1 MVLRASCGVIALLV
15 ALHVAT
21 DAKVFDLLR
30 ESNLPTWFSQAQFL
44 AAGAV
49 CAFVGLRDEY
59 ARTAWYLLAGV
70 MTFFSLDEV
79 AMIHERLEDRQGTE
93 LALLVVQPL
102 AAVVIVA
109 AIYRALRGRVVG
121 RVLALLGVALG
132 SLVLAQVSGAI
143 NHLAEP
149 TGFVYDALAVIE
161 EVGEMLTGTFVLVA
175 AVTQSSKNA

>member
-1 MVLRASCGVIALLV
+1 M
-15 ALHVAT
+15 
-21 DAKVFDLLR
+21 FDLLR

-79 AMIHERLEDRQGTE
+79 AMLHERVEDRQGAD
-93 LALLVVQPL
+93 LAILVLEPL
-102 AAVVIVA
+102 AGIAVVA
-109 AIYRALRGRVVG
+109 AVYSALRGRVAG
-121 RVLALLGVALG
+121 RVLSFLGAALA
-132 SLVLAQVSGAI
+132 SLVFAHAAGAI
-143 NHLAEP
+143 NHAAEP
-149 TGFVYDALAVIE
+149 TGFVYDILAIIE

-175 AVTQSSKNA
+175 ALTQSSKNA